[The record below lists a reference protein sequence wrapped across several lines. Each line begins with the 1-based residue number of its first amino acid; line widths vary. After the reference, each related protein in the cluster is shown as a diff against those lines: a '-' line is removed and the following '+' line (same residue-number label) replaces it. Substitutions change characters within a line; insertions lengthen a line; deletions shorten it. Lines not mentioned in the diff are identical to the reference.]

1 MKNQHTLLEVN
12 QFLKRVV
19 AANLPKAIWVTCEI
33 MQVGGSR
40 GHFYIDLI
48 EKDAITQQI
57 VAQSQAV
64 MWKSTYYRLKKKI
77 GANFKNL
84 LQSGIQVLIE
94 VKVDFSERYGLKL
107 VIENIDPAYT
117 LGQMEMQ
124 RQATIEQLKKNNLFD
139 KNNQL
144 ALPIVPQ
151 RIAVIS
157 SPKAAGF
164 QDFSQEL
171 TTNQYNYSIDY
182 QLFKAAMQGQFAEK
196 EIIEAL
202 RAIDKRK
209 TDFDAVVL
217 IRGGG
222 SKLDLSAFDSLKL
235 CTTIANFSLPILT
248 GIGHDIDESIADLVA
263 HKSLKTPTAVATFL
277 IEQFL
282 NFELTINQLQLA
294 INNQAQQY
302 LQQQNL
308 QLEQIERQIQYASKM
323 QLSNAH
329 RMLEY
334 IENELPKVVK
344 NRLRS
349 ASSQLELIEKTVDL
363 LSPEMALKRGFTI
376 TTKNGKIVRSKAEL
390 SESDVMETYFRDGK
404 VTSKIVTLSKSEN

>member
-1 MKNQHTLLEVN
+1 MTKNQHTLLEVN

-19 AANLPKAIWVTCEI
+19 TANLPETIWVTCEI
-33 MQVGGSR
+33 MQIGSSR
-40 GHFYIDLI
+40 GHYYIDLI

-64 MWKSTYYRLKKKI
+64 MWSSTFYRLKKKI

-84 LQSGIQVLIE
+84 LQSGIQVLVE

-107 VIENIDPAYT
+107 VIENINPAYT

-124 RQATIEQLKKNNLFD
+124 RQATIKQLKKEKLFD
-139 KNNQL
+139 KNSEL
-144 ALPIVPQ
+144 LLPIVPQ

-157 SPKAAGF
+157 SPKAAGL
-164 QDFSQEL
+164 QDFLQEL
-171 TTNQYNYSIDY
+171 TTNQYDYKIDY
-182 QLFKAAMQGQFAEK
+182 QLFKAAMQGQFSER

-202 RAIDKRK
+202 RAIEKRK
-209 TDFDAVVL
+209 MDFDAVVL

-222 SKLDLSAFDSLKL
+222 SKLDLSGFDSLKL
-235 CTTIANFSLPILT
+235 CKTIANFSLPILT
-248 GIGHDIDESIADLVA
+248 GIGHEIDESIADLVA
-263 HKSLKTPTAVATFL
+263 HTSLKTPTAVATFL
-277 IEQFL
+277 IEKLL
-282 NFELTINQLQLA
+282 NFELAINQLQQT
-294 INNQAQQY
+294 INNQTQQY

-308 QLEQIERQIQYASKM
+308 LLEQTEQQIKYAAKT
-323 QLSNAH
+323 QLFNTG

-344 NRLRS
+344 SRLRS
-349 ASSQLELIEKTVDL
+349 ASTKLDLLEKTVEL

-376 TTKNGKIVRSKAEL
+376 TTKNGKIIRSKAEL
-390 SESDVMETYFRDGK
+390 NESDVIETHFKDGK
-404 VTSKIVTLSKSEN
+404 VRSII

>member
-19 AANLPKAIWVTCEI
+19 TANLPEAIWVTCEI
-33 MQVGGSR
+33 MQVGSSR
-40 GHFYIDLI
+40 GHYYIDLI
-48 EKDAITQQI
+48 EKDVITQQI

-64 MWKSTYYRLKKKI
+64 MWSSTFYRLKKKI
-77 GANFKNL
+77 GSNFKNL

-124 RQATIEQLKKNNLFD
+124 RQATIEQLKKEELFD
-139 KNNQL
+139 KNSQL
-144 ALPIVPQ
+144 LLPIVPQ

-157 SPKAAGF
+157 SPKAAGL
-164 QDFSQEL
+164 QDFLQEL
-171 TTNQYNYSIDY
+171 TTNQYSYRIDY
-182 QLFKAAMQGQFAEK
+182 QLFKAAMQGQFSEK

-202 RAIDKRK
+202 RAIDKRR

-222 SKLDLSAFDSLKL
+222 SKLDLSGFDSLKL
-235 CTTIANFSLPILT
+235 CKTIANFSLPILT
-248 GIGHDIDESIADLVA
+248 GIGHEIDESIADLVA
-263 HKSLKTPTAVATFL
+263 HTSLKTPTAVATFL
-277 IEQFL
+277 IERLL
-282 NFELTINQLQLA
+282 NFELTINQLQLT
-294 INNQAQQY
+294 INNQIQQY

-308 QLEQIERQIQYASKM
+308 LLEQKEQQIKYTAKT
-323 QLSNAH
+323 QLFNAE

-349 ASSQLELIEKTVDL
+349 AGSHLDLLEKTVHL

-376 TTKNGKIVRSKAEL
+376 TTKNGKIVKSKSEL
-390 SESDVMETYFRDGK
+390 SESDVIETHFKDGK
-404 VTSKIVTLSKSEN
+404 VKSKIITSSKSKN

>member
-19 AANLPKAIWVTCEI
+19 AANLPEAIWVTCEI
-33 MQVGGSR
+33 MQVGSSR
-40 GHFYIDLI
+40 GHYYIDLI

-64 MWKSTYYRLKKKI
+64 MWSSTFYRLKKKI

-84 LQSGIQVLIE
+84 LQSGIQVLIQ
-94 VKVDFSERYGLKL
+94 VKIDFSERYGLKL

-124 RQATIEQLKKNNLFD
+124 RQVTIEQLKKEKLFD
-139 KNNQL
+139 KNSQL
-144 ALPIVPQ
+144 LLPIVPQ

-157 SPKAAGF
+157 SPKAAGL
-164 QDFSQEL
+164 QDFLQEL
-171 TTNQYNYSIDY
+171 TTNQYEYNIDY
-182 QLFKAAMQGQFAEK
+182 QLFKAAMQGQFSEK

-202 RAIDKRK
+202 K
-209 TDFDAVVL
+209 TINKQKTNFDAVVL

-222 SKLDLSAFDSLKL
+222 SKLDLSGFDSLKL
-235 CTTIANFSLPILT
+235 CKTIANFSLPILT
-248 GIGHDIDESIADLVA
+248 GIGHEIDESIADLVA
-263 HKSLKTPTAVATFL
+263 HTSLKTPTAVATFL
-277 IEQFL
+277 IERLL
-282 NFELTINQLQLA
+282 NFELEINQLQQD
-294 INNQAQQY
+294 ITKQTQQY

-308 QLEQIERQIQYASKM
+308 QLEQREQQIKYAAKT
-323 QLSNAH
+323 QLFNAT
-329 RMLEY
+329 RMVEY

-349 ASSQLELIEKTVDL
+349 ATTRLDLLEKTVQL
-363 LSPEMALKRGFTI
+363 LNPQTALKRGFTM
-376 TTKNGKIVRSKAEL
+376 TTKNGKIIRSKTEL
-390 SESDVMETYFRDGK
+390 SESDIIKTHFKDGT
-404 VTSKIVTLSKSEN
+404 VISTV